1 MIKARAIYRSGFFF
15 LSKFAPLKV
24 NDSLGLN
31 FNQLN
36 FLKMSKTVLTND
48 TYSNELQV
56 YVNQER
62 AAVDL
67 ANSVGKLLFDK
78 SIELVLFRNH
88 LADTSVT
95 EILRLHKYAAE
106 VVGKPISV
114 FDTADLAKELY
125 EMELAP
131 AKIDIGKL
139 ASEWLSARDHYKTH
153 REFLSDK
160 LSNFMIDA
168 GNEIEPRDVVL
179 YGFGR
184 IGRLAARE
192 LIKQAGKG
200 QQLRLR
206 AIVTRENDEVSLK
219 KRAALF
225 ENDSVHGRFKGTVD
239 IDYEHKALLINGQR
253 VYMIA
258 TNDPATV
265 DYTSYGI
272 DNALMIDNTGVL
284 KDRAGLSKHLEAK
297 GVSKVILTA
306 PGKEVPNIVYGINHR
321 DLDIENET
329 IFSAASCTTNAICPI
344 LFTVNNALKLD
355 KGHIETV
362 HAYTNDQNLLDNM
375 HKKSRRGRSAAIN
388 MVITETGA
396 GKAVTKVIPELA
408 DKLTANA
415 VRVPTPNGSLAII
428 HAYVEKPTT
437 KDEIN
442 AIIRKQ
448 ALEGDLVNQIYYS
461 ISEELV
467 SSDIIGNECCSVFD
481 SQATIVSADGKGI
494 VLYVWYDNEFGY
506 TKQVIRLAKYVAKV
520 RRNMYY

>member
-1 MIKARAIYRSGFFF
+1 MS
-15 LSKFAPLKV
+15 
-24 NDSLGLN
+24 
-31 FNQLN
+31 NQSV
-36 FLKMSKTVLTND
+36 MSD

-62 AAVDL
+62 AAVEL
-67 ANSVGKLLFDK
+67 GHMVGKLLLDK

-88 LADTSVT
+88 LVDTSLS
-95 EILRLHKYAAE
+95 EKLRLFKYAAE

-114 FDTADLAKELY
+114 FDCADLSKELY
-125 EMELAP
+125 EMNLAP

-139 ASEWLSARDHYKTH
+139 ASEWLASRDHYKTQ
-153 REFLSDK
+153 REFLDDK
-160 LSNFMIDA
+160 LSNFTMES
-168 GNEIEPRDVVL
+168 GNEIEPRDVIL
-179 YGFGR
+179 FGFGR

-192 LIKQAGKG
+192 LIQQAGKG

-206 AIVTRENDEVSLK
+206 AIVTREDDELSLK

-225 ENDSVHGRFKGTVD
+225 ENDSVHGRFKGTVA
-239 IDYEHKALLINGQR
+239 IDYENKCLIINGQR
-253 VYMIA
+253 VYMIG
-258 TNDPATV
+258 TKDPGAV
-265 DYTSYGI
+265 DYTAFGI
-272 DNALMIDNTGVL
+272 SNALLVDNTGVF
-284 KDRAGLSKHLEAK
+284 KDRNALSTHLKAK

-344 LFTVNNALKLD
+344 LKVINDSLGIEQ
-355 KGHIETV
+355 GHIETV

-396 GKAVTKVIPELA
+396 GKAVTKVIPTLA
-408 DKLTANA
+408 NKLTANA
-415 VRVPTPNGSLAII
+415 VRVPTPNGSLAIM
-428 HAYVEKPTT
+428 HVMVDKATT
-437 KDEIN
+437 REEVN
-442 AIIRKQ
+442 AIVRRA
-448 ALEGDLVNQIYYS
+448 ALEGDLVNQINYQ

-467 SSDIIGNECCSVFD
+467 SSDIIGNECCSVYD
-481 SQATIVSADGKGI
+481 SQATIVSPDGKSV
-494 VLYVWYDNEFGY
+494 VLYSWYDNEFGY

-520 RRNMYY
+520 RRNIYY